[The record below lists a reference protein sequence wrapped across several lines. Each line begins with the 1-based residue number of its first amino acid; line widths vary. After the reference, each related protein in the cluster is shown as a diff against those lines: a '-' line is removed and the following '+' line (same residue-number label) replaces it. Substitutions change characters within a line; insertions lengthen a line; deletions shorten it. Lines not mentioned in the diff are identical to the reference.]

1 MNLSLNDFVTGVLA
15 ASLVLVA
22 GISFLSRYLHMRA
35 ERRLVRMRIICRLCG
50 NSFVSEHSEKICQ
63 CPSCGK
69 PNLRRGNG
77 RLG

>member
-1 MNLSLNDFVTGVLA
+1 MNLSLNDFVTGVLV

-50 NSFVSEHSEKICQ
+50 NSFVSELSEKICQ

>member
-1 MNLSLNDFVTGVLA
+1 MNLSLNEFVTGVLSV
-15 ASLVLVA
+15 SLVLVA
-22 GISFLSRYLHMRA
+22 GLSFLSRYLHMRA
-35 ERRLVRMRIICRLCG
+35 EKRLVRMRIICRLCG
-50 NSFVSEHSEKICQ
+50 NSFVSDQSGKLCQ

>member
-1 MNLSLNDFVTGVLA
+1 MNLSLNEFVTGVLSV
-15 ASLVLVA
+15 SLVLVA
-22 GISFLSRYLHMRA
+22 GLSFLSRYLNMRA
-35 ERRLVRMRIICRLCG
+35 EKRLVRMKIICRLCG
-50 NSFVSEHSEKICQ
+50 SSFVSDQSGKLCQ